1 MENERS
7 LTERFAA
14 IESKLA
20 DSKVLLELGKAN
32 ELPFFI
38 FDYDPSNGGYEKSD
52 DFETQFLVICTYLQ
66 NAENALTMA
75 HVHAIELEEMY
86 RNSYINRSLSEL
98 KYKLGIGQSN
108 NYGNNNNGTNFS
120 NHFNQNSNNSNNF
133 VAGSNVE
140 NGGEISGGDRLT
152 LEDFE

>member
-38 FDYDPSNGGYEKSD
+38 FDYDPKQELIVRDEVKKLKKNNPNIQEFDLFEMVVEFLKKEGSLEPKELLEK
-52 DFETQFLVICTYLQ
+52 LY
-66 NAENALTMA
+66 
-75 HVHAIELEEMY
+75 
-86 RNSYINRSLSEL
+86 
-98 KYKLGIGQSN
+98 
-108 NYGNNNNGTNFS
+108 
-120 NHFNQNSNNSNNF
+120 
-133 VAGSNVE
+133 
-140 NGGEISGGDRLT
+140 
-152 LEDFE
+152 

>member
-38 FDYDPSNGGYEKSD
+38 FDYDPKQELIVRDEVKKLKKNNPNIQEFDLFEMVVEFLKNEGYLDTVKEY
-52 DFETQFLVICTYLQ
+52 ETQYDSNILLSQLFQPFLS
-66 NAENALTMA
+66 
-75 HVHAIELEEMY
+75 LEED
-86 RNSYINRSLSEL
+86 
-98 KYKLGIGQSN
+98 N
-108 NYGNNNNGTNFS
+108 NPVMQYFIDNVKDDGNHIVLITG
-120 NHFNQNSNNSNNF
+120 
-133 VAGSNVE
+133 VGKVYP
-140 NGGEISGGDRLT
+140 II
-152 LEDFE
+152 

>member
-38 FDYDPSNGGYEKSD
+38 FAQFPSGVWYTVLLLGFGIYD
-52 DFETQFLVICTYLQ
+52 FLLH
-66 NAENALTMA
+66 M
-75 HVHAIELEEMY
+75 
-86 RNSYINRSLSEL
+86 
-98 KYKLGIGQSN
+98 K
-108 NYGNNNNGTNFS
+108 
-120 NHFNQNSNNSNNF
+120 
-133 VAGSNVE
+133 
-140 NGGEISGGDRLT
+140 
-152 LEDFE
+152 